1 MNSNLI
7 FFSNSESREV
17 PPPDYPLSVQ
27 DYLMYQTYEQAIK
40 QTVLQEEKLC
50 SKISRYFFGDVK

>member
-1 MNSNLI
+1 M
-7 FFSNSESREV
+7 
-17 PPPDYPLSVQ
+17 PPPDCPLSVQ

-50 SKISRYFFGDVK
+50 CKISRYFFGDVK